1 MIKKVFT
8 ASFLI
13 IALSAVNVFAQSG
26 KISGMVKDAGTGEGL
41 IGANIVIGGTT
52 MGAAT
57 DIEGSYVI
65 LNIPPGSYEVKASMV
80 GYSPVTTTAVRV
92 NIDQT
97 TELNFELSDQAFQTG
112 EIVIVAK
119 EPVVK
124 KGVSS
129 SEVNLNIKEVENLP
143 VANIAGAISL
153 QAGIQGDVVRGGD
166 ARQTD
171 FMVNGISM
179 RDGRDNSP
187 YMAISFT
194 SVEQVQV
201 TTGGFN
207 AEYGDVRSGLINV
220 VTKEGDKQKYT
231 LSFYGRYSPTG
242 QKHFG
247 SSPND
252 ANAYYMRPFLDDAVA
267 WTGTQNGNWDKFTRS
282 QYPTF
287 NGWNAISEMTL
298 KDSDPANDLT
308 PQAAQ
313 ELFLFQH
320 RKNLNIVKPDY
331 DVDATVGG
339 PVPVIGRSLGDLRF
353 SASYRRT
360 QEMYIVPLSDDGYRD
375 YNGSLRLT
383 SDLTTGMKLML
394 QTSFGRIKGTTDNQS
409 GDVGVFRSASGI
421 ASSMLGSYGDARLY
435 SDSYWAPTK
444 TDILSVGGKFTHVLS
459 PVTFYEVTVSSF
471 HSEYSTNPGYLR
483 DTSRIYKFGNSYY
496 VDEGPFGYYSD
507 ASTGIDGLMRMSQG
521 FSSSRDSSEVTV
533 YKAKADFTSQ
543 FDKYNQFKAGIEFQ
557 YTDNRTNSATYH
569 DFTKTFRSV
578 NKWNTFPIQGAMY
591 IQDKL
596 EFEMMVANVGLRL
609 DYSDPNSQW
618 WEYSTYDPA
627 FSSKYNDLRNEML
640 RTRDLNSQLTLSPRI
655 GIAFPITESSK
666 LFFNY
671 GHFRTLPTTS
681 NLSLRRV
688 EYSGNVASIAD
699 PEAELEKTISYELG
713 YEQNLLDQYLI
724 RVAGYYKDVSN
735 ERRSITY
742 NSKNGEVSYTI
753 SEPVQYSDIRG
764 FEATVTKNRG
774 QWIQGFVNYTY
785 MISSSGR
792 FGWGVYNE
800 SPSEQ
805 RAYELASTWHYQAKP
820 KARPYARLNL
830 DIFSPSDFGPKIG
843 GIFLLGDIRMN
854 ILASW
859 QAGSY
864 ESWNGSGVTTG
875 VENNL
880 QWLDYYGMD
889 IKISK
894 DFNFGPVGL
903 QFFAQ
908 INNVFNIKRLSS
920 NGFVNTEDY
929 QSYLKS
935 LHFSEDIGKDF
946 TYVNVPGDDK
956 LGEYRK
962 NGSAYTPI
970 VAVADLNNIGV
981 NDIYNNT
988 IYYES
993 NSRDYYENT
1002 GEGWVKV
1009 DKKRIDKILDDKS
1022 YIDMPNITYFTFLN
1036 PRDIYWGIRFNIA
1049 L

>member
-8 ASFLI
+8 LSFLI
-13 IALSAVNVFAQSG
+13 ITLSAINTFAQTG
-26 KISGMVKDAGTGEGL
+26 KISGAIKDASTGEGL

-52 MGAAT
+52 LGAAT
-57 DIEGSYVI
+57 DIDGSYVI
-65 LNIPPGSYEVKASMV
+65 LNVPPGTYSLKASMV
-80 GYSPVTTTAVRV
+80 GYSPVTTIDVRV
-92 NIDQT
+92 NINQT
-97 TELNFELSDQAFQTG
+97 TIVDFELSDEAFQTG
-112 EIVIVAK
+112 EIVIIAK

-129 SEVNLNIKEVENLP
+129 SEINLNIKEVENLP
-143 VANIAGAISL
+143 VANIASAIGL
-153 QAGIQGDVVRGGD
+153 QAGIQGDVIRGGS

-247 SSPND
+247 SSPNSAD
-252 ANAYYMRPFLDDAVA
+252 AYYMRPFLDDAVA
-267 WTGTQNGNWDKFTRS
+267 WTGTKNGGWDKFMQN
-282 QYPTF
+282 QYPSF
-287 NGWNAISEMTL
+287 DGWNAISDMTL
-298 KDSDPANDLT
+298 KDSDPTNDLT
-308 PQAAQ
+308 PQAAKD
-313 ELFLFQH
+313 LFLFQH
-320 RKNLNIVKPDY
+320 RRNLNIVKPDY
-331 DVDATVGG
+331 DVDVTVGG
-339 PVPVIGRSLGDLRF
+339 PVPVIGRSLGNLRF

-360 QEMYIVPLSDDGYRD
+360 QEMYIAPLSDDGYRD
-375 YNGSLRLT
+375 YNASLRLT
-383 SDLTTGMKLML
+383 SDIATGMKIML
-394 QTSFGRIKGTTDNQS
+394 QSSFGHITGTADNQS
-409 GDVGVFRSASGI
+409 GDPGVFRSASGI

-459 PVTFYEVTVSSF
+459 PATFYEITASSF
-471 HSEYSTNPGYLR
+471 HSKYNTNPGYLR
-483 DTSRIYKFGNSYY
+483 NTSKIYLFGNSYY
-496 VDEGPFGYYSD
+496 VDEGPFGYYQD
-507 ASTGIDGLMRMSQG
+507 ASTGVDGQMRMSQG
-521 FSSSRDSSEVTV
+521 FSSGRDSSKVTV

-543 FDKYNQFKAGIEFQ
+543 IDKYNQFKAGVEFQ

-609 DYSDPNSQW
+609 DYSNPNGTW
-618 WEYSTYDPA
+618 WEYAPYDPA
-627 FSSKYNDLRNEML
+627 FGSSYNENREEVLTLKDIK
-640 RTRDLNSQLTLSPRI
+640 SQLTLSPRV

-688 EYSGNVASIAD
+688 EFSGNVAALAN

-713 YEQNLLDQYLI
+713 YEQNLIDQYLL

-735 ERRSITY
+735 ERRNITY
-742 NSKNGEVSYTI
+742 QSKDGKVSYTI

-764 FEATVTKNRG
+764 FEATITKNRG
-774 QWIQGFVNYTY
+774 AWVQGFVNYTY
-785 MISSSGR
+785 MISTSGR
-792 FGWGVYNE
+792 FGWGEYNE
-800 SPSEQ
+800 SPTDQ
-805 RAYELASTWHYQAKP
+805 KTYERTSTWHYQAKP
-820 KARPYARLNL
+820 KARPYARFNVDL
-830 DIFSPSDFGPKIG
+830 FSPAEFGPKLG
-843 GIFLLGDIRMN
+843 GFFPLADIRLN

-864 ESWNGSGVTTG
+864 ESWNGGGSSAG

-880 QWLDYYGMD
+880 QWADYYNMD

-894 DFNFGPVGL
+894 DINVGPLGIQL
-903 QFFAQ
+903 FAQ

-929 QSYLKS
+929 QNYLKS
-935 LHFSEDIGKDF
+935 LHFSEDIAKDF
-946 TYVNVPGDDK
+946 TYDNVPGDDQ
-956 LGEYRK
+956 LGDYRL

-970 VAVADLNNIGV
+970 VAVKNLDNVGA
-981 NDIYNNT
+981 NDIFQNT
-988 IYYES
+988 IYYEA
-993 NSRDYYENT
+993 RTKDYYENN

-1009 DKKRIDKILDDKS
+1009 DKARIDKIHEDKS
-1022 YIDMPNITYFTFLN
+1022 YIDMPNISYFTFLN